1 MFHRSKV
8 ASFQEQDCK
17 LTLRKALEEFYNI
30 NSSFFNK
37 PNPNNDWNELLVHH
51 DVGHVFFGVNTTLI
65 DEAAGDCWTLFAT
78 DMKFSEYL
86 KYTKTPE
93 AQRILKSIGIK
104 KLFKSIIYTIPLL
117 IKVFI
122 SSKKMTRKWEV
133 RGYEKYLDT
142 PLFEVRKMYNL
153 QILTY

>member
-1 MFHRSKV
+1 MNKVGCRVMFHRSKV

-122 SSKKMTRKWEV
+122 LMLEYSLFKFSKVFPFISVAITFAPS
-133 RGYEKYLDT
+133 L
-142 PLFEVRKMYNL
+142 
-153 QILTY
+153 